1 MFHGAELER
10 PADESDNAP
19 EQDVGEADMRDVG
32 QVASKE
38 AKEHRYHV
46 DRYSVNLCL

>member
-10 PADESDNAP
+10 PADESDDAAK
-19 EQDVGEADMRDVG
+19 QDVGEADVRDVG
-32 QVASKE
+32 QVARKE